1 MTNFIKL
8 DHRIQWDDLPPRFT
22 HDSIDR
28 EIFQPEGRQHC
39 SPAQARRLLDDAEFY
54 LDPDGPDVDVA
65 DLKASAR
72 HLVPKLRERIRQS
85 DDEG

>member
-1 MTNFIKL
+1 MTDLIQI
-8 DHRIQWDDLPPRFT
+8 DHKIRWDDLPPRFT
-22 HDSIDR
+22 RDSIDR
-28 EIFQPEGRQHC
+28 DIFQPEGLQYC

-54 LDPDGPDVDVA
+54 TEDHGPDVDVA

-72 HLVPKLRERIRQS
+72 HLIPKLKDRIRQS